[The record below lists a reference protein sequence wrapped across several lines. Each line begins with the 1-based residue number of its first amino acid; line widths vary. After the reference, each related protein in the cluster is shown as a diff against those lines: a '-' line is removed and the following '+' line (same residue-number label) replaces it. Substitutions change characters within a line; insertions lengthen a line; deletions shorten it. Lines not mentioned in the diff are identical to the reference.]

1 MDSMQTPNRIGYQ
14 AYNRNKYETASPHKL
29 ILMLYEGALQ
39 YGSRA
44 RTAIQNENIAEAN
57 RAIQKVQDI
66 IGELL
71 STLNLKQGG
80 EIAKNLQ
87 SLYLY
92 MMDLLV
98 KANTK
103 KDVSPLDEMMKL
115 LGEIKSAWEQIGK
128 EVSLGKTYS

>member
-1 MDSMQTPNRIGYQ
+1 MQVPNRVGYQ

-39 YGSRA
+39 YASKA
-44 RTAIQNENIAEAN
+44 RVAIQNGNIIEAN
-57 RAIQKVQDI
+57 RTIQKVQEI

-80 EIAKNLQ
+80 EMAKNLQ
-87 SLYLY
+87 SLYMY
-92 MMDLLV
+92 MMDLLI

-103 KDVSPLDEMMKL
+103 KTVTPIDEMMEM

-128 EVSLGKTYS
+128 EVSIGKTYS